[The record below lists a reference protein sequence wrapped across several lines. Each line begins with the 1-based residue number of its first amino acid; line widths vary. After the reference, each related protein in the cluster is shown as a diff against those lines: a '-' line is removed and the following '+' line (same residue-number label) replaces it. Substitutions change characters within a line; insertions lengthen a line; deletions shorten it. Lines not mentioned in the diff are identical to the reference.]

1 MNKIPFVSCCV
12 LSLLHFSA
20 KADIISGAVTDSATG
35 KGLYHVKVGTDSL
48 HTVLTDSTGK
58 FSFNTEGTVGIVD
71 PNARSTR
78 RISWEPNSETF
89 FLAGNSGAIHIQI
102 RNMLGAIVAKFAS
115 ENLNCDSRIS
125 MESLPKGIYMA
136 AINAGG
142 RISVR
147 KIMKLRGNVRGFG
160 PTDIQ
165 KTSALA
171 KISAVHAATTLNF
184 KKATYY
190 PASMTITGPQ
200 SGLAIKLQENFSLSR
215 HDFITA
221 AEWQCYGSDCE
232 HNQKIYLVRGGKIVM
247 TYTEPLACEFDDLW
261 MLSDGSITMSLR
273 YGARKIK
280 SEKDTSTS
288 WYVAENINTQ
298 GETHVL
304 QPIALN
310 KVFMAVNQGN
320 NGVAGFIINTQTGDT
335 LKTWKIPGGNTGFHG
350 NLRQCRITKDGTMV
364 CGHFD
369 LNKVAEYDTSTMKE
383 IWSYSIHAWAVVKL
397 RNGNMLVSGDGNGYV
412 REIDR
417 ATKTVIWDLDVKTLP
432 NVTMGKYIQ
441 GIHRLANGNTIV
453 TNNEGNP
460 AIFEVS
466 PDKKVVWSVA
476 KSVISTSSA
485 CQILDEEGV
494 PENPGDLLR

>member
-1 MNKIPFVSCCV
+1 MNKILFVFCCV
-12 LSLLHFSA
+12 LSLLSFSA
-20 KADIISGAVTDSATG
+20 QADIISGTVTDSATG

-58 FSFNTEGTVGIVD
+58 FSFNTEGTVGTLD
-71 PNARSTR
+71 PNAQSSR
-78 RISWEPNSETF
+78 RVSWEPNSETF
-89 FLAGNSGAIHIQI
+89 FLAGNSGAINIQI
-102 RNMLGAIVAKFAS
+102 RNMQGALVAKFAS
-115 ENLNCDSRIS
+115 ENMRADSRLS
-125 MESLPKGIYMA
+125 FAGLPHGMYMA

-142 RISVR
+142 RTLVR
-147 KIMKLRGNVRGFG
+147 KIMKLQGNALRLN
-160 PTDIQ
+160 PTEDQ
-165 KTSALA
+165 NTLALA
-171 KISAVHAATTLNF
+171 KLSAVRAVVTLNF

-190 PASMTITGPQ
+190 ATSVNVTGAQ

-221 AEWQCYGSDCE
+221 AEWQCNGSDCE
-232 HNQKIYLVRGGKIVM
+232 HNQKIFLVRGGKIVM

-280 SEKDTSTS
+280 SEKDTTTT
-288 WYVAENINTQ
+288 WYVSENINTQ

-310 KVFMAVNQGN
+310 KVFMAVNEGN
-320 NGVAGFIINTQTGDT
+320 NGVAGLIINTQSKDT
-335 LKTWKIPGGNTGFHG
+335 LKKWRIPGGNTGFHG
-350 NLRQCRITKDGTMV
+350 NLRQCRITRDGTLL

-369 LNKVAEYDTSTMKE
+369 LNKLAEYDTSTMKE
-383 IWSYSIHAWAVVKL
+383 LWSYSIHAWAVVKL
-397 RNGNMLVSGDGNGYV
+397 RNGNMLVSGDGDGSV
-412 REIDR
+412 SEIDR
-417 ATKTVIWDLDVKTLP
+417 ATKTVIWQINAKNLP

-441 GIHRLANGNTIV
+441 GVHRLANGNTIV

-460 AIFEVS
+460 AIFEVT